1 MKSAV
6 TFCIAVFLLC
16 IALTESIAQE
26 TGKFGFSF
34 WLDLPVSVNNDLL
47 ENPWTGG
54 INNAQFGKIDLNNDG
69 NQDLVVFDRHGDRL
83 LTFLFESVSAYNGY
97 KYHPEYR
104 RYFPQIQHWMQLVD
118 YNGDGRPDLFT
129 YTPGGIMVYKNE
141 GENTPVFEKAVDPY
155 ITSLQ
160 GSIFTNLLVTYV
172 DYPAI
177 ADLDG
182 DGDLDILT
190 FWGLGSYVDLHR
202 NMSVELYGNTD
213 SLIYHKVEGCWGQF
227 AENPESNIIYLDTCY
242 QKKSVASKNIISDPK
257 HTGSTF
263 CLIDI
268 NGDGIRD
275 LLLGDV
281 DYSEPAVLINGGS
294 DFDALM
300 TEQLP
305 AFPQTDPINIW
316 SFPLTQLIDTDNS
329 GKDDLMVS
337 PFDPSLTKGAGL
349 NNIWHYK
356 NISETSEP
364 DYRLMSTSFLQ
375 NTMLDMGMGAYPV
388 LFDVNG
394 DGLTDLV
401 TGNYGKLDS
410 CNMNQN
416 GQLKCYY
423 TSSLSLFLNNGT
435 TTEPSFYLA
444 DDDFAGTSSLFLK
457 GLYPA
462 FGDLNGD
469 GRPDMLLGNE
479 NGDFIYYQNISSGAD
494 GVPVYAA
501 PQLSYQGLDAG
512 AYSTPVLVKL
522 PGESLPALVSGNAE
536 GKLCYFKNSGTF
548 TSPVFSLV
556 TDFFGK
562 VNVTDTQVSYTGYSV
577 PCFVQSNDG
586 EFLLLVGSESGRL
599 FLFGDVSTLPD
610 ASFTVLSNH
619 FLYISEGIRTSPAVG
634 DLNGDTFPDMA
645 LGNYS
650 GGVVMLKGQIP
661 GPSGGESSNFDQNR
675 VKIIPNPNDGVF
687 VIEMGKIA
695 GWVVRL
701 TDLQGRMVK
710 KIKASETHRIIFDS
724 GRPEAGLYFITV
736 QETGSNSRPETVKVM
751 ITR

>member
-1 MKSAV
+1 MKPVV

-16 IALTESIAQE
+16 MPLYESIAQE

-34 WLDLPVSVNNDLL
+34 WPDLPLRVNSDLL

-54 INNAQFGKIDLNNDG
+54 LNNAQFGKIDLNNDG
-69 NQDLVVFDRHGDRL
+69 NNDLVVFDRHGDRL
-83 LTFLFESVSAYNGY
+83 LTFLYKNISGSFEY
-97 KYHPEYR
+97 KYHPEFR
-104 RYFPQIQHWMQLVD
+104 HYFPEIKHWMQLID

-129 YTPGGIMVYKNE
+129 YTPGGIMVYKNIGKNYPE
-141 GENTPVFEKAVDPY
+141 FKKVVDPY

-160 GSIFTNLLVTYV
+160 GNIYTNLLVTYV

-177 ADLDG
+177 TDLDN

-190 FWGLGSYVDLHR
+190 FWGLGSYVDLHK
-202 NMSVELYGNTD
+202 NMSFELHGNAD
-213 SLIYHKVEGCWGQF
+213 SLIFHKVEGCWGHF

-242 QKKSVASKNIISDPK
+242 QKRWTVTKNAVADPK

-263 CLIDI
+263 CLLDI

-281 DYSEPAVLINGGS
+281 DFSEPSILINGGS
-294 DFDALM
+294 DFDAFM

-305 AFPQTDPINIW
+305 AFPQTEPINLW
-316 SFPLTQLIDTDNS
+316 SFPLTQLLDTDNS
-329 GKDDLMVS
+329 GNDDLMVS
-337 PFDPSLTKGAGL
+337 PFDPSLSKGAGL
-349 NNIWHYK
+349 NNVWHYK
-356 NISETSEP
+356 NVSETNVP
-364 DYRLMSTSFLQ
+364 DYRLISTSFLQ

-388 LFDVNG
+388 IFDING
-394 DGLTDLV
+394 DGLLDIV
-401 TGNYGKLDS
+401 TGNYGMLDS

-423 TSSLSLFLNNGT
+423 TSSLALFLNDGST
-435 TTEPSFYLA
+435 TAPSFYMA
-444 DDDFAGTSSLFLK
+444 DADFAGASSLQLK

-479 NGDFIYYQNISSGAD
+479 NGDFIFYQNIASASQGI
-494 GVPVYAA
+494 PVYAE
-501 PQLSYQGLDAG
+501 PHFSYQGLDAG
-512 AYSTPVLVKL
+512 EYSTPVLVKL
-522 PGESLPALVSGNAE
+522 PDESLPSIISGNAD
-536 GKLCYFKNSGTF
+536 GKLCCFKNAGSS
-548 TSPVFSLV
+548 TSPVFSLI
-556 TDFFGK
+556 TDFFGR

-577 PCFVQSNDG
+577 PCFVRSNEG
-586 EFLLLVGSESGRL
+586 ELLLLVGSESGRL
-599 FLFGDVSTLPD
+599 FLFGDVSSLPD
-610 ASFTVLSNH
+610 ASFTQLSSH
-619 FLYISEGIRTSPAVG
+619 FLYISEGIRTSPSLG

-650 GGVVMLKGQIP
+650 GGVAMFKGQIP
-661 GPSGGESSNFDQNR
+661 GPSGIEDLNDEPNSFLIS
-675 VKIIPNPNDGVF
+675 PNPNEGVF
-687 VIEMGKIA
+687 VIEMGKVA
-695 GWVVRL
+695 NWEVCM
-701 TDLQGRMVK
+701 TDIQGRMIK
-710 KIKASETHRIIFDS
+710 KTEASETHRIIFDS

-736 QETGSNSRPETVKVM
+736 QKTGDKSLIRTAKVV